1 MCRYFW
7 RRMTQ
12 KDLPALVDL
21 AIEAALDAG
30 RGIMDVYSS
39 EFSVDHKEDR
49 SPLTEADRRAHR
61 AIMEVLERSG
71 LPVLSEEGRS
81 IPPAERQAWDR
92 YWLVDPLDGTKEFIK
107 RNGEFTV
114 NIALM
119 ERDDQPGGPLGTST
133 PIAGVLYAPALD
145 ILYFAWRS
153 GGAYRVKEATTRAQ
167 GSAYERAA
175 MAERLPIP
183 HDARAFTIVASRSHP
198 SPETAAFIQRMEEK
212 HGAVALT
219 SMGSALKIC
228 LVAEGAADAY
238 PRYAPTM
245 EWDTA
250 AGHAIALE
258 AGRQL
263 TDVTTEAPMRYNK
276 HELVNN
282 WFIVQQAA
290 TH

>member
-1 MCRYFW
+1 V
-7 RRMTQ
+7 TNAN
-12 KDLPALVDL
+12 DLGTAVDA
-21 AIEAALDAG
+21 AIRAALAAG
-30 RGIMDVYSS
+30 REILAVYAG
-39 EFSVDHKEDR
+39 EVVVELKDDR
-49 SPLTEADRRAHR
+49 SPLTEADRRAHA
-61 AIMEVLERSG
+61 AIVAALAGTG

-81 IPPAERQAWDR
+81 IGPDERQRWQR

-119 ERDDQPGGPLGTST
+119 ERDALPAGPLGAAV
-133 PIAGVLYAPALD
+133 PVAGVLYVPVKD
-145 ILYFAWRS
+145 VLYFAWQG
-153 GGAYRVKEATTRAQ
+153 GGAYRQEGATLAA
-167 GSAYERAA
+167 GGAYERAA
-175 MAERLPIP
+175 MAHRLPI
-183 HDARAFTIVASRSHP
+183 HSHRATYTIVASRSHQ
-198 SPETAAFIQRMEEK
+198 SPETEAYIKAAEAE
-212 HGAVALT
+212 HGAVQLT

-250 AGHAIALE
+250 AGHAIANE

-263 TDVTTEAPMRYNK
+263 IDVTTNAPMRYNK

-282 WFIVQQAA
+282 WFIV
-290 TH
+290 H

>member
-1 MCRYFW
+1 MQA
-7 RRMTQ
+7 TGTNN
-12 KDLPALVDL
+12 LIAV
-21 AIEAALDAG
+21 AIEAAIAAG
-30 RGIMDVYSS
+30 REILTVYGSAF
-39 EFSVDHKEDR
+39 EVEHKDDR

-61 AIMEVLERSG
+61 AINEVLERTG

-81 IPPAERQAWDR
+81 TDPAERQLWGL

-119 ERDDQPGGPLGTST
+119 QRDGRPADAHGAAS
-133 PIAGVLYAPALD
+133 PIGGVLYVPVKD
-145 ILYFAWRS
+145 VLYFAWQD
-153 GGAYRVKEATTRAQ
+153 GGAYRQELASRDGAKSVE
-167 GSAYERAA
+167 ERAGGA
-175 MAERLPIP
+175 SRLPIAQRLP
-183 HDARAFTIVASRSHP
+183 AYTIVASRSHQ
-198 SPETAAFIQRMEEK
+198 SPETEAFIRGKEQE
-212 HGAVALT
+212 HGKVALA

-228 LVAEGAADAY
+228 LVAEGAANVY

-250 AGHAIALE
+250 AGHAIANE

-263 TDVTTEAPMRYNK
+263 IDVTTQAPMRYNK

-282 WFIVQQAA
+282 WFIVQ
-290 TH
+290 